1 VGARLIA
8 ERNTCPEPE
17 ILTRWIAGSLPQELF
32 ESVCNHLEQCIPCQ
46 SRLEQLDDH
55 TSISVGQLHGISADQ
70 MERARRAIEADAPMV
85 QAVSNWLTDLKNT
98 RDSKFEPALSL
109 PCNLRQYE
117 VESLLGYGGMGE
129 VYKAHHKNLKRPVA
143 LKVMRST
150 RQNDPIAQTHFLRE
164 IETAGQLDHPNL
176 VRAYDAWEQDGFVFL
191 AQELLEGESIR
202 SLAKEGKV
210 TCCTEVLDS
219 LFAVCYGLKQ
229 LHDQGFIHRDIHPA
243 NIMKLTDGTIKLIDY
258 GLAVPCDSDWIES
271 TQAGTIGYMA
281 PEQSLPNAA
290 IDQRCDIYSL
300 GCVLRFLLQHLPTT
314 SDAKELDLREHLRKI
329 MVAMIQPLP
338 EDRPSAIKD
347 VIQSLENL
355 KSPMKSME

>member
-1 VGARLIA
+1 
-8 ERNTCPEPE
+8 
-17 ILTRWIAGSLPQELF
+17 
-32 ESVCNHLEQCIPCQ
+32 
-46 SRLEQLDDH
+46 
-55 TSISVGQLHGISADQ
+55 